1 MPAPTIQDARH
12 SGQDA
17 QHEVLRSFVL
27 GGGVLGVVE
36 VMAAMCWALVMLT
49 LVGEKTLTR
58 EAKAEG
64 GPSGLGLGAVPA
76 SVGDTTLTIF
86 PPIVTVVKL
95 APSAPFTTS

>member
-1 MPAPTIQDARH
+1 
-12 SGQDA
+12 
-17 QHEVLRSFVL
+17 
-27 GGGVLGVVE
+27 
-36 VMAAMCWALVMLT
+36 MLT

-64 GPSGLGLGAVPA
+64 GPSAGLGLGAVPA
-76 SVGDTTLTIF
+76 LVGDTTLTIF

>member
-1 MPAPTIQDARH
+1 
-12 SGQDA
+12 
-17 QHEVLRSFVL
+17 
-27 GGGVLGVVE
+27 
-36 VMAAMCWALVMLT
+36 MLT

-76 SVGDTTLTIF
+76 LVGGDTTLTIF